1 MLKNSFVA
9 VAIGSLL
16 LCAASGAVGQPS
28 PQDSTDAAKAPK
40 KKAVEW
46 TNDNIASVRSPADDY
61 AIQEQETQAHAVA
74 AKQASADKTAADQAQ
89 TDALPP
95 DLTPKSAA
103 EADAMIAR
111 EKSEIASE
119 QQYVAQTKKDLV
131 TAPESQKAR
140 LQWRVES
147 RGQIIER
154 LQHNIVELE
163 KRKAA
168 FAKSGNET
176 ASATPSQ

>member
-16 LCAASGAVGQPS
+16 LCAASGALGQAS

-61 AIQEQETQAHAVA
+61 AIQEQETQAQAVA

-103 EADAMIAR
+103 EAR
-111 EKSEIASE
+111 SEEHTSE
-119 QQYVAQTKKDLV
+119 LQSPVHLV
-131 TAPESQKAR
+131 CR
-140 LQWRVES
+140 L
-147 RGQIIER
+147 
-154 LQHNIVELE
+154 LLE
-163 KRKAA
+163 
-168 FAKSGNET
+168 
-176 ASATPSQ
+176 